1 MLNEL
6 RITVAAKEDISQ
18 LEKLVNG
25 AFRGDSSR
33 KGWTTEA
40 DLLDGIRTNKELLAG
55 MINRGDTIILK
66 CTNPKNE
73 LVGCVYL
80 QKQEEK
86 LYLGMLT
93 VAPDTQSRGIGK
105 RLLQAAE
112 EYAQMQQCMVIKM
125 TVISLRKEL
134 ISWYEREGYKATGER
149 KPFPSNDPR
158 FGLPKQ
164 ELEFVVLE
172 KQL

>member
-1 MLNEL
+1 MAGNLT
-6 RITVAAKEDISQ
+6 ITIAANEDIAQ
-18 LEKLVNG
+18 MEKLVNS
-25 AFRGDSSR
+25 AYRGDSSR

-40 DLLDGIRTNKELLAG
+40 DLLDGIRTNKDVLSG
-55 MINRGDTIILK
+55 MINRGDSIVLK
-66 CTNPKNE
+66 CNNAKKQ

-80 QKQEEK
+80 QKKEEK

-93 VAPDTQSRGIGK
+93 VAPDIQAQGIGK
-105 RLLQAAE
+105 KLLQASE
-112 EYAQMQQCMVIKM
+112 EYAQTQQCTAI
-125 TVISLRKEL
+125 TISVISLRQEL
-134 ISWYEREGYKATGER
+134 IKWYERRGYKATGER

-164 ELEFVVLE
+164 QLEFIVME